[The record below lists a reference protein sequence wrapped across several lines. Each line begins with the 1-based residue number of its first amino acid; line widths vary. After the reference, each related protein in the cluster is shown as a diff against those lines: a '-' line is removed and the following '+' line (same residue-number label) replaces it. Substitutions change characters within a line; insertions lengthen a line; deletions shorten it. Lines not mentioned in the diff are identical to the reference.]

1 MHVSEGCQWVR
12 VCEWASAARLNF
24 GGARGLPAECLRA
37 RQGANLSMRLSL
49 FFHLRFCSELL
60 CTQSPK
66 WCAGRRRRPPCAKK
80 VRSIL
85 TGPGSSVFP
94 KIQLKTLPKGET
106 PRVSALRTTIFAAVA
121 AHRIGSGSGFEGC
134 LGKSKGCQ
142 NPHNQQFGP
151 RKKNIAC
158 ILASP
163 EDPCNA
169 MFLQF
174 FDHFSC
180 VHRVV

>member
-1 MHVSEGCQWVR
+1 MQ
-12 VCEWASAARLNF
+12 APTTAAIAQKNV
-24 GGARGLPAECLRA
+24 
-37 RQGANLSMRLSL
+37 NLSAGSALPISRENRLW
-49 FFHLRFCSELL
+49 R
-60 CTQSPK
+60 
-66 WCAGRRRRPPCAKK
+66 
-80 VRSIL
+80 
-85 TGPGSSVFP
+85 
-94 KIQLKTLPKGET
+94 GET
-106 PRVSALRTTIFAAVA
+106 PRASALRITIFAAVA